1 MCGSTMPPDPA
12 LAPLDLLVVDD
23 DRNIH
28 QDYER
33 CLGLVE
39 GGSGEL
45 DDLRD
50 RLFGARTTVSDDDR
64 RFPLFHALSGEQAIR
79 ELEDRLPSGRRF
91 PVAFVDMRMSPG
103 WNGIE
108 TIVRLWALDSELEI
122 VVCTAFSDFTWAEVL
137 SHVGRSEGLHLLRK
151 PFDGPQVRRFAGVL
165 TRKWELARRAA
176 ATARPSGKR
185 ADLG

>member
-1 MCGSTMPPDPA
+1 MARFCMPSAPA
-12 LAPLDLLVVDD
+12 TDLLELLVVDD

-39 GGSGEL
+39 PAVGEL
-45 DDLRD
+45 DAIRE
-50 RLFGARTTVSDDDR
+50 RLFGPRPTADEDR
-64 RFPLFHALSGEQAIR
+64 RFPLFHALSGELAIAEVR
-79 ELEDRLPSGRRF
+79 ARATSGRRF

-108 TIVRLWALDSELEI
+108 TIVRLWELDADIEI
-122 VVCTAFSDFTWAEVL
+122 VVCTAFSDFTWTEVL
-137 SHVGRSEGLHLLRK
+137 ATVGRSEGLHLLRK

-165 TRKWELARRAA
+165 SRKWELRQRAFA
-176 ATARPSGKR
+176 MAKLGGK
-185 ADLG
+185 AG

>member
-1 MCGSTMPPDPA
+1 MQSALG

-39 GGSGEL
+39 QDSGEL

-50 RLFGARTTVSDDDR
+50 RLFGARNPIADDDR
-64 RFPLFHALSGEQAIR
+64 RFPLFHAFSGEQAIV
-79 ELEDRLPSGRRF
+79 ELRSRLSSGRRF

-108 TIVRLWALDSELEI
+108 TIVQIWALDAEVEI

-137 SHVGRSEGLHLLRK
+137 AHVGRSEGLHLLRK

-165 TRKWELARRAA
+165 ARKWELARRAA
-176 ATARPSGKR
+176 APARAPGK
-185 ADLG
+185 AG